1 MFKKKKE
8 QKKTPKTDPILI
20 FILIICQSLLIHLS
34 SPPLCLNWKGG
45 VDVTKN
51 KPVIESTSLCS
62 THSYMTYQNKLSPCT
77 YQVVV
82 GVSDYATKPVWPHV
96 KGMWFREK
104 QNEGSSGEQNIS
116 LSKSSRR
123 LRNES
128 LPCIN
133 NDKMFLRKSLRT
145 VCLILF

>member
-1 MFKKKKE
+1 MYLQCLKKKK
-8 QKKTPKTDPILI
+8 KNPKTDPILI

-62 THSYMTYQNKLSPCT
+62 THSYMTYQNKLSPCI

-96 KGMWFREK
+96 KQMWFGEK

-133 NDKMFLRKSLRT
+133 NDKMSERKGNHSEQF
-145 VCLILF
+145 V